1 MGAGVR
7 QAQGTGGRRRRGTRR
22 ARHAAMSEI
31 NVTPFVDVMLV
42 LLIIFMVAAP
52 LLTTGVPVDLPETDA
67 APMNSENQPLV
78 VSVDGQGRI
87 FIQEEEIA
95 YEDLVAK
102 LQAIRSTGS
111 DARIFVR
118 GDKTIDYGTVM
129 RVMARIQAGG
139 FSNVGLV
146 TLQEDN
152 G

>member
-1 MGAGVR
+1 MGMSMGS
-7 QAQGTGGRRRRGTRR
+7 TGASTRGHRRRGRR
-22 ARHAAMSEI
+22 HGMMSEI

-87 FIQEEEIA
+87 FIQEEEIGF
-95 YEDLVAK
+95 EDLVAK

-118 GDKTIDYGTVM
+118 GDRAIDYGTVM

>member
-1 MGAGVR
+1 MGMSM
-7 QAQGTGGRRRRGTRR
+7 GRAAASSRGHRRRGR
-22 ARHAAMSEI
+22 RHAMMSEI

-118 GDKTIDYGTVM
+118 GDKAIDYGTVM

>member
-1 MGAGVR
+1 M
-7 QAQGTGGRRRRGTRR
+7 
-22 ARHAAMSEI
+22 MSEI

-118 GDKTIDYGTVM
+118 GDKAIDYGTVM

>member
-1 MGAGVR
+1 MGAGVIK
-7 QAQGTGGRRRRGTRR
+7 GGRGGGHRRRGSRGK
-22 ARHAAMSEI
+22 AAVMSEI

-118 GDKTIDYGTVM
+118 GDKAIDYGTVM

>member
-1 MGAGVR
+1 MGISMGSMGASSRGH
-7 QAQGTGGRRRRGTRR
+7 RRRGRR
-22 ARHAAMSEI
+22 HGMMSEI

-87 FIQEEEIA
+87 FIQEEEIGF
-95 YEDLVAK
+95 ENLVAK

-118 GDKTIDYGTVM
+118 GDKAIDYGTVM